1 MVLDAYNAN
10 PSSMKAA
17 LESFFSSKK
26 EDQVLILGDMLEL
39 GSFADEE
46 HQKIVDLIETKNIEE
61 VLLVGPEFNKTKT
74 STSGFKKFDTTTSA
88 IPYLQKKNFQNKT
101 ILIKG
106 SRGITLEVLKN
117 YL

>member
-1 MVLDAYNAN
+1 
-10 PSSMKAA
+10 
-17 LESFFSSKK
+17 
-26 EDQVLILGDMLEL
+26 MLEL
-39 GSFADEE
+39 GSFADKE
-46 HQKIVDLIETKNIEE
+46 HQKIVDLIETKNIEK

-74 STSGFKKFDTTTSA
+74 STSGFKKFDSATSV

-106 SRGITLEVLKN
+106 SRGIALEVLKD